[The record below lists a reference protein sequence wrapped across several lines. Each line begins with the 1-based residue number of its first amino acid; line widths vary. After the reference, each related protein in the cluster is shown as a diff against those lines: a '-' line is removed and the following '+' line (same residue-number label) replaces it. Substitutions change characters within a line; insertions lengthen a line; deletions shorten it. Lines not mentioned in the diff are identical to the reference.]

1 MDGDKPKMSGSGL
14 KMSRNWW
21 EYMGVDGSG
30 WECMCV
36 GGSTI

>member
-30 WECMCV
+30 
-36 GGSTI
+36 